1 MKIKTTPEYGVSRT
15 RKKFLWLPQKFY
27 IIEKRETGNKEG
39 ATHITKCWGKTE
51 TLWLET
57 IEIDEE
63 WKEGGAPEGVDYWQM
78 TDYRRLNF
86 AFRNESD

>member
-51 TLWLET
+51 TLGL
-57 IEIDEE
+57 
-63 WKEGGAPEGVDYWQM
+63 KQL
-78 TDYRRLNF
+78 RLMKSGER
-86 AFRNESD
+86 AGHQRVLIIGK